1 MKLDFVLEKGFSRLA
16 ILALLMVALL
26 ATSVTAMRE
35 WSQQQE
41 LASFQL
47 YAQRYATLAEDS
59 LLQVEAELQRSS
71 ASNAFSKNTD
81 LLQQRMPWVVQLQ
94 ERDSKSNVIFNSS
107 QSPESPT
114 SELLAL
120 SLIEG
125 ASSLGRLHFGDVL
138 VSPEGEGI
146 IYAAWP
152 ISGTDRFGIAR
163 LSVPKLLQAINIT
176 SRATLGIE
184 ASWEN
189 NLPAVSENPLL
200 QEVRLSNSGLVF
212 PLRLSASDSFVRKST
227 WQIYGLPFMAVLLAC
242 ALALYVR
249 EIILRQRAE
258 AITREQQ
265 DRVQINSRF
274 ATLGEIS
281 AMISHEINQPLA
293 AIELYASTCEKL
305 LKSGANQPE
314 TMQQAL
320 TGVRSQTERVS
331 RIIRSVQDFAQ
342 SRSET
347 PQGLDVMAVIR
358 DLAPLID
365 LQAKRLKAIVKVQG
379 MTGTHIVADKTMMEQ
394 VILNLVRN
402 GLEAMR
408 NTPEDKRLL
417 TIEVSRDDALLNI
430 RITDQGSGI
439 APELRERIF
448 SAFVTNKPKGTGVG
462 LSLCKSLVEKHR
474 GHISFSDN
482 PKGGTIFTV
491 ELPIELSKS
500 TEVSALRN
508 AVEVVS

>member
-47 YAQRYATLAEDS
+47 YAQRYAALAEDS

-71 ASNAFSKNTD
+71 ASNALSKNTD

-107 QSPESPT
+107 PTPASPT

-125 ASSLGRLHFGDVL
+125 ASSLGRLHFGDVQL
-138 VSPEGEGI
+138 SPEGEGI
-146 IYAAWP
+146 VYAAWP

-189 NLPAVSENPLL
+189 NLPAVPENPLL

-227 WQIYGLPFMAVLLAC
+227 WQIYGLPFMAVLLA
-242 ALALYVR
+242 
-249 EIILRQRAE
+249 
-258 AITREQQ
+258 
-265 DRVQINSRF
+265 
-274 ATLGEIS
+274 
-281 AMISHEINQPLA
+281 
-293 AIELYASTCEKL
+293 
-305 LKSGANQPE
+305 
-314 TMQQAL
+314 
-320 TGVRSQTERVS
+320 
-331 RIIRSVQDFAQ
+331 
-342 SRSET
+342 
-347 PQGLDVMAVIR
+347 
-358 DLAPLID
+358 
-365 LQAKRLKAIVKVQG
+365 
-379 MTGTHIVADKTMMEQ
+379 
-394 VILNLVRN
+394 
-402 GLEAMR
+402 
-408 NTPEDKRLL
+408 
-417 TIEVSRDDALLNI
+417 
-430 RITDQGSGI
+430 
-439 APELRERIF
+439 
-448 SAFVTNKPKGTGVG
+448 
-462 LSLCKSLVEKHR
+462 
-474 GHISFSDN
+474 
-482 PKGGTIFTV
+482 
-491 ELPIELSKS
+491 
-500 TEVSALRN
+500 
-508 AVEVVS
+508 